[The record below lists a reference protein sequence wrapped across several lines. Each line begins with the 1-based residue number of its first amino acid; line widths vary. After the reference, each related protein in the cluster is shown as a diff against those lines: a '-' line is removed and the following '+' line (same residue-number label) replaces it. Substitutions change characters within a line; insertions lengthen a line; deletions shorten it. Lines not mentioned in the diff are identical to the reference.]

1 MVVEDDSWLLLGV
14 AANPLR
20 LIWLQSQRLTPHFS
34 HCTGLSFAHQP
45 NSPLL
50 LIGSYALI
58 RRSISFHDS
67 EFTDFP
73 FENLPK
79 PYQQYS
85 HEKTASEIFNVLKA
99 KSKSE
104 ESLA

>member
-1 MVVEDDSWLLLGV
+1 MYRNQYGKGDTLVQTIDFST
-14 AANPLR
+14 LR
-20 LIWLQSQRLTPHFS
+20 KTNQQPICKVTNNS
-34 HCTGLSFAHQP
+34 LSFAHQP

-85 HEKTASEIFNVLKA
+85 HKKTASEIFNVLKA
-99 KSKSE
+99 KSKS
-104 ESLA
+104 